1 MALATNPA
9 DINRNTTGLVL
20 TPEMS
25 NEIFAKAIEQSAVM
39 QLAERVSLPGSGLSI
54 PIITGDPAADFVTET
69 AEKPVSY
76 STFSS
81 KTMTPYK
88 IAVIEPFSMEFRRD
102 FRRLYDELV
111 RRLPAALSKKFDS
124 TVFFGTAPGSGFDVL
139 TDSAAQDIQTKPY
152 EGLVSAYGKI
162 ADAGYRPTAH
172 ALSPAGEVILF
183 GALDG
188 NQRPLFL
195 PSVADD
201 SVGSVLGAKVIR
213 NTNVYDGTANP
224 KVVGFTGDWTQAKY
238 GIVDGINVSISDQA
252 TINTGTE
259 LLNLWQRNMFAVRAE
274 FEVGFIVSDANAFVK
289 LTGAQ
294 GA

>member
-1 MALATNPA
+1 MALATDPQN
-9 DINRNTTGLVL
+9 IRRGTTGLVL

-54 PIITGDPAADFVTET
+54 RVITGEPTADFVAET

-111 RRLPAALSKKFDS
+111 RRLPAALSKKFDN
-124 TVFFGTAPGSGFDVL
+124 TVFFGTAPGTGFDVL
-139 TDSAAQDIQTKPY
+139 TNATAQDIETKPY
-152 EGLVSAYGKI
+152 EGLVTAYGKI
-162 ADAGYRPTAH
+162 ADAGYAPTAH

-188 NQRPLFL
+188 NSRPLFL
-195 PSVADD
+195 PSVADN
-201 SVGSVLGAKVIR
+201 SVGSILGAKVVR
-213 NTNVYDGTANP
+213 NSNVYNGTTNP
-224 KVVGFTGDWTQAKY
+224 KVVGFMGDWTQAKY
-238 GIVDGINVSISDQA
+238 GIVDGINVAISDQA

-259 LLNLWQRNMFAVRAE
+259 LLNLWQRNMFAVRCE

>member
-1 MALATNPA
+1 MAYATNPI

-25 NEIFAKAIEQSAVM
+25 NEIFAKAVEQSAVM

-54 PIITGDPAADFVTET
+54 PIITGEPVADFVAET
-69 AEKPVSY
+69 AEKPVSHA
-76 STFSS
+76 TFSV
-81 KTMTPYK
+81 KNMTPYK
-88 IAVIEPFSMEFRRD
+88 IAVIETFSNEFRRD

-111 RRLPAALSKKFDS
+111 RRLPYALAKKFDN
-124 TVFFGTAPGSGFDVL
+124 TVFFGTAPGTGFDVL
-139 TDSAAQDIQTKPY
+139 TNATAQDIQTNPY
-152 EGLVSAYGKI
+152 AGLVAAYGKI

-188 NQRPLFL
+188 NNRPLFL

-201 SVGSVLGAKVIR
+201 SVGSILGARVIR
-213 NTNVYDGTANP
+213 NNNVYNGTTNP
-224 KVVGFTGDWTQAKY
+224 KVVGFTGDWAQAKY
-238 GIVDGINVSISDQA
+238 GIVEDISVDISDEA
-252 TINTGTE
+252 TVNDGTNQI
-259 LLNLWQRNMFAVRAE
+259 NLWQRNMFAVRAE
-274 FEVGFIVSDANAFVK
+274 FEVGFIVADADAFVK